1 MINKSAAELFRVQ
14 YENMARQFGENAK
27 EVTLPKL
34 SMAISSLTRS
44 FTIKDWRSV
53 RSGMFYEIKDSLPS
67 LNQKKFFELQMIR
80 KHLGLNNRSQ
90 EFFDNHINSE
100 DREAKFDL
108 DALVVWFSDEE
119 LDGLEKTPENILGF
133 KQSFYTLRNKQNE
146 MINKQLIDK
155 Q

>member
-1 MINKSAAELFRVQ
+1 MINKSAAELFKGQ

-80 KHLGLNNRSQ
+80 KHLGLKNRSQ

-108 DALVVWFSDEE
+108 DTLVVWFSDEE

-133 KQSFYTLRNKQNE
+133 KQSFYTLRNRQNE
-146 MINKQLIDK
+146 IINEQLTDK